1 MVSHVTSIVSL
12 FALLLGLAECAKCPY
27 AKFTPQHSFCK
38 DPNPKCTILER
49 GLQPA
54 DKQRLVDLHNMYREK
69 VASGKEAI
77 CKLCTGNGGKTT
89 FIGIFP
95 AHQSML

>member
-54 DKQRLVDLHNMYREK
+54 EQTTSCRLTQHVQRKSCIR
-69 VASGKEAI
+69 
-77 CKLCTGNGGKTT
+77 
-89 FIGIFP
+89 
-95 AHQSML
+95 

>member
-38 DPNPKCTILER
+38 APNPKCNYFGTRI
-49 GLQPA
+49 
-54 DKQRLVDLHNMYREK
+54 
-69 VASGKEAI
+69 
-77 CKLCTGNGGKTT
+77 TT
-89 FIGIFP
+89 
-95 AHQSML
+95 S

>member
-1 MVSHVTSIVSL
+1 MVSHMTSIVLL
-12 FALLLGLAECAKCPY
+12 FALFLGLAECAKCPY

-54 DKQRLVDLHNMYREK
+54 HKQRLVDLHNMYREK
-69 VASGKEAI
+69 VASGNETQA
-77 CKLCTGNGGKTT
+77 GNLPTDNKYV
-89 FIGIFP
+89 
-95 AHQSML
+95 

>member
-38 DPNPKCTILER
+38 DTKSLKCTIFGTR
-49 GLQPA
+49 
-54 DKQRLVDLHNMYREK
+54 
-69 VASGKEAI
+69 I
-77 CKLCTGNGGKTT
+77 TT
-89 FIGIFP
+89 
-95 AHQSML
+95 S

>member
-49 GLQPA
+49 GLQP
-54 DKQRLVDLHNMYREK
+54 
-69 VASGKEAI
+69 S
-77 CKLCTGNGGKTT
+77 
-89 FIGIFP
+89 
-95 AHQSML
+95 